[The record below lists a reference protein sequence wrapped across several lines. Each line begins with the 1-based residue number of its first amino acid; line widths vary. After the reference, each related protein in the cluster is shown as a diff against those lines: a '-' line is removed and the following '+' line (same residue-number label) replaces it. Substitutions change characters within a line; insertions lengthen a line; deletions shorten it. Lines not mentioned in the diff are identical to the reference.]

1 MAISNTHFSFD
12 EIHKEFTRAEKIF
25 FIGIGGISMSA
36 LAEFCA
42 NAGKQIYGYDKARGK
57 EAMRLERKGKI
68 KYYSTPDNITGMD
81 MVIYT
86 NAIDENN
93 FEYRRAKKLKLP
105 LISRANFLG
114 YVVSLHKVQIG
125 VSGMHGKSTTTAMLA
140 HIFEE
145 ALQNPTVFCGAEM
158 RRYGSNCKLGGRE
171 CCIFEACE
179 YQNSFLSLPTTDAI
193 VLNID
198 FDHPDFFDSI
208 DTVKKSF
215 KQYIKNAKRV
225 FVNYDDENSRELCH
239 KSIITFGFNKNSVF
253 SAEICK
259 NGKNDTGVSFFVY
272 KRGELLCKCSLLSY
286 GTHMVYDALCA
297 FAVAST
303 YGIGTEVICRAL
315 STFEGNRRRME
326 FIKKSDTGADL
337 FEDYAHHPTE
347 ITASLEGLC
356 QMGYKKILCI
366 FQPHTFSRTYYLYGK
381 FTKAFSLASKLII
394 APSYSAREE
403 NIFELSE
410 EKFALDCG
418 GEFVSEISKIA
429 HRVLKTDCDCVV
441 LMGAGDLSAKLK
453 PLIK

>member
-1 MAISNTHFSFD
+1 MAISNTHFSSD

-42 NAGKQIYGYDKARGK
+42 RAGKQIFGYDRVRGK
-57 EAMRLERKGKI
+57 ESVRLERMGKI

-114 YVVSLHKVQIG
+114 YVVQLHKVQIG
-125 VSGMHGKSTTTAMLA
+125 ISGMHGKSTTTAMLG
-140 HIFEE
+140 HIFDE
-145 ALQNPTVFCGAEM
+145 ACQNPTVFCGAEM
-158 RRYGSNCKLGGRE
+158 NSFGSNCKLGGRE

-179 YQNSFLSLPTTDAI
+179 YQNSFLSLPTTDAV

-198 FDHPDFFDSI
+198 FDHPDFFSGI
-208 DTVKKSF
+208 EEIKSSF
-215 KQYIKNAKRV
+215 NKYIKNAKRV
-225 FVNYDDENSRELCH
+225 FVNYDDESSRELCH
-239 KSIITFGFNKNSVF
+239 KNIITFGFNKNSVF
-253 SAEICK
+253 RAEICENEK
-259 NGKNDTGVSFFVY
+259 TDTGLSFFVY
-272 KRGELLCKCSLLSY
+272 KRGDFLCKCTICAF

-303 YGIGTEVICRAL
+303 YGIGTEVICKAL
-315 STFEGNRRRME
+315 STFKGSRRRME
-326 FIKKSDTGADL
+326 FIKKNDTGADV

-347 ITASLEGLC
+347 IKSSLEALT
-356 QMGYKKILCI
+356 QMGYKKILCV
-366 FQPHTFSRTYYLYGK
+366 FQPHTFSRTYYLYDR
-381 FTKAFSLASKLII
+381 FTSSFSLASELII

-403 NIFELSE
+403 NVFELSE
-410 EKFALDCG
+410 EKFAIDCR
-418 GEFVSEISKIA
+418 GEFVQNIEKIA
-429 HRVLKTDCDCVV
+429 HRVGKSECDCVV
-441 LMGAGDLSAKLK
+441 LMGAGDLSAKLI
-453 PLIK
+453 PLI